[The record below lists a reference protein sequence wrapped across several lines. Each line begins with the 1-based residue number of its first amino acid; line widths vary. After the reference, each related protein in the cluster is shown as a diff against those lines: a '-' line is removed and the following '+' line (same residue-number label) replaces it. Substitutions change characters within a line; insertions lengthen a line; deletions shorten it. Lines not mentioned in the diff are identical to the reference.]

1 MRRRFVPLILLL
13 FVAVAVMVR
22 AQDDEVDGKR
32 RKVTK
37 SNQEWAKILT
47 RNQFLV
53 CRMKVT
59 EPAFSGRLL
68 NNHQKGY
75 YRCVCCDADLFT
87 SRTKFNSGTGWP
99 SFWQAISADSIETE
113 ADNSTAE
120 QRIEVLCS
128 TCGSHLGH
136 VFNDGPPPT
145 GLRFCI
151 NSLALKFVTPAA
163 AAKQKAAED
172 AKSGKSKKDS
182 ASDKEESPKPD
193 PEPSAK

>member
-1 MRRRFVPLILLL
+1 MAMLVSTVVI
-13 FVAVAVMVR
+13 VTAAE
-22 AQDDEVDGKR
+22 DEFGQKP
-32 RKVTK
+32 RKVIK

-59 EPAFSGRLL
+59 EPAFSGRYV
-68 NNHQKGY
+68 NNHAKGIY
-75 YRCVCCDADLFT
+75 KCVCCDTEVFT

-99 SFWQAISADSIETE
+99 SFWQAISPSVIETE
-113 ADNSTAE
+113 VDNSEAE
-120 QRIEVLCS
+120 QRIEVMCA

-151 NSLALKFVTPAA
+151 NSVALKFAPPAP
-163 AAKQKAAED
+163 AKK
-172 AKSGKSKKDS
+172 AKSESDSKDKKDDT
-182 ASDKEESPKPD
+182 DKSEDKPSED
-193 PEPSAK
+193 EPEPKAKSTAK

>member
-1 MRRRFVPLILLL
+1 MVVL
-13 FVAVAVMVR
+13 VATVVM
-22 AQDDEVDGKR
+22 ATAAEDEFGQKP
-32 RKVTK
+32 RKVIK

-59 EPAFSGRLL
+59 EPAFSGRYV
-68 NNHQKGY
+68 NNHAKGTY
-75 YRCVCCDADLFT
+75 KCVCCDTELFT

-99 SFWQAISADSIETE
+99 SFWQAVSPSVIDTE
-113 ADNSTAE
+113 VDNSEAE
-120 QRIEVLCS
+120 QRIEVLCA

-151 NSLALKFVTPAA
+151 NSLALKFAPPTPAKKA
-163 AAKQKAAED
+163 TTESSSKEKKDDADKAAEKSSEAEPK
-172 AKSGKSKKDS
+172 AK
-182 ASDKEESPKPD
+182 A
-193 PEPSAK
+193 SAK